1 MAVHVLM
8 SNLTP
13 MNILEAL
20 MDSVSFK
27 RETVR
32 LSGESG
38 GGDIRGIAREWLN
51 LTEMY
56 YRTGEMVLISH

>member
-1 MAVHVLM
+1 
-8 SNLTP
+8 

-38 GGDIRGIAREWLN
+38 RDIRGIAGEWLN